1 MTYEEAVLILRKKG
15 RVIAKLCV
23 DTGLTRNTIENILS
37 GKTKNPHHE
46 TALKIIKW
54 VEEH

>member
-1 MTYEEAVLILRKKG
+1 MTYEEAVTVLRKKG

-37 GKTKNPHHE
+37 GKTKNPQHD

-54 VEEH
+54 VEEN